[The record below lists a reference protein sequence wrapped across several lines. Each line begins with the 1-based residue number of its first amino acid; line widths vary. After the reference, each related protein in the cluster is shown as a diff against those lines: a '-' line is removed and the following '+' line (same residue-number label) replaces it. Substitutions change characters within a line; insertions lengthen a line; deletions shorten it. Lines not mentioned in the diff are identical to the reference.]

1 MNTLD
6 IQVSYFE
13 NSYDITG
20 AGIRNTCGHM
30 NIGTIG
36 SFFDCIRT
44 GGKNGAVR
52 QKIEEIRQTKDEK
65 LRKEKKRKMLPVIMW
80 QGVFSTR
87 ENVGLLSLTSLICI
101 DIDHKTTVEREEIM
115 RELKQWGFVVAFFTS
130 PSGDGIKVVFLT
142 DLTDKTYYLNCYKQL
157 EKMFEDKF
165 GDKPDKNCEPLC
177 QGCYLS
183 YDPGIYVNP
192 DATPWHYEYDA
203 AFDVPVKSASNGQST
218 GNGYAPTPLS
228 HKAAFMNKLNCMGN
242 NVPDDKV
249 IEILDRK
256 FSRFAENYQDGH
268 RTKSIFVQA
277 ATLCKAGIKQEDATL
292 YLKSKFLPTGFNET
306 KLDYET
312 SRAYEKYADLF
323 GSERGSYQ
331 SYSSYIKTHQK
342 RGN

>member
-65 LRKEKKRKMLPVIMW
+65 LRKEKKRRLLPVIMW
-80 QGVFSTR
+80 QGLFSTR

-130 PSGDGIKVVFLT
+130 PSGDGIKVVLLT
-142 DLTDKTYYLNCYKQL
+142 DLADKTHYLNCYKQL
-157 EKMFEDKF
+157 EKLFEDKF
-165 GDKPDKNCEPLC
+165 GDKPDKNCEPLS

-203 AFDVPVKSASNGQST
+203 AFDVPVKSTSNGQSVS
-218 GNGYAPTPLS
+218 NGYAPTPLS

-277 ATLCKAGIKQEDATL
+277 ATLCKAGIKREDATL
-292 YLKSKFLPTGFNET
+292 YLKSKFLPTGFNEA

-331 SYSSYIKTHQK
+331 SYSSYIKSHK
-342 RGN
+342 K

>member
-65 LRKEKKRKMLPVIMW
+65 LRKEKKRRLLPVIMW
-80 QGVFSTR
+80 QGLFSTR

-130 PSGDGIKVVFLT
+130 PSGDGIKVVLLT
-142 DLTDKTYYLNCYKQL
+142 DLTDKTHYLNCYKQL

-165 GDKPDKNCEPLC
+165 GDKPDKNCEPLS

-203 AFDVPVKSASNGQST
+203 AFDVPVKSTSNGQSVS
-218 GNGYAPTPLS
+218 NGYAPTPLS

-277 ATLCKAGIKQEDATL
+277 ATLCKAGIKREDATL
-292 YLKSKFLPTGFNET
+292 YLKSKFLPTGFNEA

-331 SYSSYIKTHQK
+331 SYSSYIKSHK
-342 RGN
+342 K

>member
-142 DLTDKTYYLNCYKQL
+142 DLTDKTHYLNCYKQL

-165 GDKPDKNCEPLC
+165 GDKPDNNCEPLS

-331 SYSSYIKTHQK
+331 SYSSYIKSHK
-342 RGN
+342 K